1 MIKIK
6 KIRISNNTME
16 KKNFFAPLALGLG
29 ATRRA
34 AMLLLTLIFA
44 FAGAQTAWAEDAYN
58 ISYIDANGNPA
69 TCIRAEVVTT
79 SMEGISSNMDD
90 KGHFNCDNDWL
101 VVTGDVTLNGAKCSN
116 SNDKKLILC
125 DGATLTISERM
136 WFTKTSLT
144 IYGQSGGTGK
154 LVVSGSY
161 ANSDALHLP
170 SGKTLTING
179 GIVEV
184 TNTATQSGCHGL
196 SVGTLVMNGGTA
208 TFSGGSSS
216 WGSIGIDGNVTFNGG
231 NLTATGKDGGIRGNT
246 TISWKNSTDRI
257 KAKLYEG
264 SVTIAEGKGLKDPSG
279 NIYIGTLTSAQ
290 KSTIAN
296 VMLQPPTQAEF
307 IDYLN
312 ANYYTLT
319 LPDGVTASGEHL
331 MYNDVDYYVPGSTV
345 TLSSLP
351 TASADYHY
359 SYTVNGT
366 PISGTS
372 FAITA
377 NATVALILTIDS
389 AAGWGQ
395 FCDLLEGN
403 DKGFFSGKTVKLGN
417 DISVTSMAGSEDHEF
432 TGTFDGNQKT
442 LTFNY
447 TTSAENAAPFQYVED
462 ATIKNLHVAGTIQT
476 SNKYAAGIIA
486 QQYGSVT
493 IQDCQS
499 SVVIKSS
506 IGGDGTHGGF
516 VAVNNNS
523 ASLTIDGCVFDGK
536 LLSTGTTA
544 TTATTNCG
552 GFVGWKNKNGTV
564 TVTNSRY
571 APAALGNDE
580 TECTSGSATFVRNG
594 SAGDNCYYTRTLG
607 TAQGTWDGEPDF
619 VKRGDGAGTSA
630 NPYKITNAND
640 LKDLAVYVNGT
651 GTYSHGFTVDVAHD
665 CSGVYFQQTNPITL
679 SGNWTPIGTSS
690 KPFKG
695 KYDGDNK
702 TISGLTV
709 SGSYQYAGLFG
720 YTRGTSNS
728 NVCSLKNIIVKDYNI
743 DVSGTT
749 ESYAG
754 GIVGYASDDT
764 QIRNCRVSGTVK
776 AKTNA
781 GGIVGILWTT
791 PGGHIA
797 QMIECFADV
806 TVATATYKGK
816 LIGRG
821 STTIE
826 AYANSVFNS
835 KTSYYHADGSGVTA
849 IGEGDD
855 VTYSVPLYTISGVP
869 SGMTMA
875 TTNATLTHGDTPY
888 FASGATTTLTV
899 DDADKSITALTAT
912 GAASSEVATDKKS
925 ATITLASSD
934 VTVSA
939 TLQTVSG
946 TTSDGLTW
954 SLTQDGSG
962 NYTVLTISGT
972 GAMNNYDHTTVGGL
986 WRTTAPWGYGLTSVT
1001 IGNGVTSIGN
1011 FAFIGCQSLATATIG
1026 NSVATIGENAFDHCD
1041 AMTSVTLPASV
1052 TSLNQGAFKNCVG
1065 LQRIDIQHDGAV
1077 SLAGN
1082 VFQNDNELQYIFFP
1096 SIAAEQAN
1104 TTGNWSGF
1112 ASKRRAKFGNQHFG
1126 VTTEGGTAAY
1136 AIATADDLRNL
1147 AAAVNAGNS
1156 GSGKT
1161 FRQTADIAFN
1171 HPANETDEYEENY
1184 EAIGGYHGGFRYF
1197 YGTYDGGDHT
1207 ISGIRIRK
1215 THLGSENSNQG
1226 LFGRINN
1233 GANIHDVHLTD
1244 ARIKGDGTIGGI
1256 VGRANAGT
1264 VSGCTVTNST
1274 ITANSSCGTICGSKD
1289 SNATLRNNYYHGC
1302 TGKGCDG
1309 ADLATDNGA
1318 MPAHLVTPA
1327 DASVTIQTAMADE
1340 LGFSCDSDGDDVA
1353 ENYWR
1358 QGAELT
1364 LGNTLGEAPEYYALN
1379 YATTAGTINGST
1391 LTVGN
1396 ADATVSAAIRS
1407 DGQPHSITY
1416 MKADG
1421 TTDQADAIALDGYET
1436 AVKEYGNYGVYL
1448 AAGTYYVGH
1457 DISYDYKIVP
1467 DGDITLI
1474 LGNGKTMTLASN
1486 VTGIQ
1491 GTIDLTIYGQ
1501 SLDPVTAGTLRYDG
1515 TSNLGIYVGDYTQH
1529 SGNVSLICSDY
1540 NGVKALE
1547 ASTVTL
1553 NGGKL
1558 TITANSTNAKAI
1570 RASMTV
1576 TITGGQLDATATGT
1590 NAVGIL
1596 TSSSSYGDITL
1607 GWTNADDYIHVS
1619 SYKVNQ
1625 SGTVKIADGQ
1635 SIYNGSEVL
1644 SGTITDMSKL
1654 NGKTL
1659 RPYKTITLADAADNS
1674 STIREWNGSVADVT
1688 LTGRTL
1694 YKDGDWN
1701 TLCLPFDVALAGS
1714 TLEGATLMEL
1724 DTEGTYNGKQTGLAN
1739 DGTLYLYFKT
1749 ATSIEAGKPYIIK
1762 WASGSNI
1769 ENPVFTGVTIDNTAS
1784 TEVAFTG
1791 GTFKGTYSPIVWDT
1805 ENKSILFVGTN
1816 NTLYWPT
1823 AGGHVNAC
1831 RAYFDLGSASAREF
1845 VMNFDGENEVTS
1857 LPQPLQKEGSQADA
1871 WYTLDGRKLNGKP
1884 TTKGLYIH
1892 NGKKVIIK

>member
-1 MIKIK
+1 
-6 KIRISNNTME
+6 
-16 KKNFFAPLALGLG
+16 
-29 ATRRA
+29 
-34 AMLLLTLIFA
+34 MLLLTLIFA

-79 SMEGISSNMDD
+79 SMEGISSNLDD

-101 VVTGDVTLNGAKCSN
+101 VVTGDVTLNGAKCTN
-116 SNDKKLILC
+116 LYDKKLILC

-136 WFTKTSLT
+136 WFTNTSLT

-216 WGSIGIDGNVTFNGG
+216 WGSVGIDGNVTFNGG

-389 AAGWGQ
+389 AAGWGE

-403 DKGFFSGKTVKLGN
+403 DKGFFSGKTVKLAN
-417 DISVTSMAGSEDHEF
+417 NITVSRMAGSEGHEF

-447 TTSAENAAPFQYVED
+447 TTSAENAAPFQYVEN
-462 ATIKNLHVAGTIQT
+462 ATIQNLRVAGTIQT
-476 SNKYAAGIIA
+476 SNKFAAGFIA
-486 QQYGSVT
+486 HQYGTVT
-493 IQDCQS
+493 IQNCRS
-499 SVVIKSS
+499 SVVINSS
-506 IGGDGTHGGF
+506 INGDGTHGGF
-516 VAVNNNS
+516 VAENQKN

-536 LLSTGTTA
+536 LLTTNGTTK
-544 TTATTNCG
+544 CG

-580 TECTSGSATFVRNG
+580 TECASGSATFVRNG

-720 YTRGTSNS
+720 YTKGTSNY
-728 NVCSLKNIIVKDYNI
+728 NVCSLKNIIVKDCNI

-912 GAASSEVATDKKS
+912 GAASSEVATNKKS

-1011 FAFIGCQSLATATIG
+1011 FAFIGCQSLATVTIG

-1052 TSLNQGAFKNCVG
+1052 TSIGANAFKNCVG

-1077 SLAGN
+1077 SLASN
-1082 VFQNDNELQYIFFP
+1082 VFQNDNALQYIVFP

-1136 AIATADDLRNL
+1136 KIATADDLRNL
-1147 AAAVNAGNS
+1147 AAAVSAGNS

-1161 FRQTADIAFN
+1161 FRQTTDIDLSSGGNFT
-1171 HPANETDEYEENY
+1171 P
-1184 EAIGGYHGGFRYF
+1184 IGTGGSKYF
-1197 YGTYDGGDHT
+1197 SGTYDGGGKN
-1207 ISGIRIRK
+1207 ISGLTVNGSYK
-1215 THLGSENSNQG
+1215 TAG
-1226 LFGRINN
+1226 LFGCVSSGTVRNVVLVSPTVSNTSTALSTIF
-1233 GANIHDVHLTD
+1233 V
-1244 ARIKGDGTIGGI
+1244 GTI
-1256 VGRANAGT
+1256 AGDCSHATIENCHVINPT
-1264 VSGCTVTNST
+1264 VSAPGNVYSTKSIGALIGYLDELFSITSITNNYVTNCYYYGG
-1274 ITANSSCGTICGSKD
+1274 NQ
-1289 SNATLRNNYYHGC
+1289 SNAIGH
-1302 TGKGCDG
+1302 
-1309 ADLATDNGA
+1309 TD
-1318 MPAHLVTPA
+1318 
-1327 DASVTIQTAMADE
+1327 AMADE
-1340 LGFSCDSDGDDVA
+1340 LGFTCDSDGDDVV

-1416 MKADG
+1416 MKADDG
-1421 TTDQADAIALDGYET
+1421 TTDQAAAIALDSYET
-1436 AVKEYGNYGVYL
+1436 VKEYGNYVVHL

-1457 DISYDYKIVP
+1457 DISYDYKIVA

-1491 GTIDLTIYGQ
+1491 GGTIDLTIYGQ
-1501 SLDPVTAGTLRYDG
+1501 SLDPATAGTLRYDG
-1515 TSNLGIYVGDYTQH
+1515 TSSKGIYVGDYTQH
-1529 SGNVSLICSDY
+1529 SGNVSLICSSY
-1540 NGVKALE
+1540 NGVYALE

-1576 TITGGQLDATATGT
+1576 TVTGGQLDATATGT

-1596 TSSSSYGDITL
+1596 ASYGDITL
-1607 GWTNADDYIHVS
+1607 GWTNASDYIHVT
-1619 SYKVNQ
+1619 SYSAN
-1625 SGTVKIADGQ
+1625 GTVKIADGQ
-1635 SIYNGSEVL
+1635 SLYNGSEVL

-1654 NGKTL
+1654 DGKTL

-1674 STIREWNGSVADVT
+1674 STIREWNGSVAEVT
-1688 LTGRTL
+1688 LQGRTL
-1694 YKDGDWN
+1694 TKDGNWN
-1701 TLCLPFDVALAGS
+1701 TLCLPFAVNSFAG
-1714 TLEGATLMEL
+1714 TPLEGATVKEL
-1724 DTEGTYNGKQTGLAN
+1724 DATLSSLAGN
-1739 DGTLYLYFKT
+1739 TLTLKFKD

-1762 WASGSNI
+1762 WTTTGDDI
-1769 ENPVFTGVTIDNTAS
+1769 VNPVFQGVTISSTTPTAVES
-1784 TEVAFTG
+1784 YDHTV
-1791 GTFKGTYSPIVWDT
+1791 TFVGQYSPFSIVESGATGDN
-1805 ENKSILFVGTN
+1805 EGNKNEILLMTTGN
-1816 NTLYWPT
+1816 KIGYSKNPRTLKCFRCHFYVPT
-1823 AGGHVNAC
+1823 SSGEFTARNIEVDFGEGEATSV
-1831 RAYFDLGSASAREF
+1831 ASME
-1845 VMNFDGENEVTS
+1845 DGRSKMEDVY
-1857 LPQPLQKEGSQADA
+1857 
-1871 WYTLDGRKLNGKP
+1871 YTLDGRKLEGKP
-1884 TTKGLYIH
+1884 TAKGMYIV
-1892 NGKKVIIK
+1892 NGRKVIIK

>member
-1 MIKIK
+1 MRKIE

-16 KKNFFAPLALGLG
+16 KKNFFAPLSKGLG

-34 AMLLLTLIFA
+34 AMMLLVMLLTMA
-44 FAGAQTAWAEDAYN
+44 TAWAWSGDG
-58 ISYIDANGNPA
+58 SSGNPYLINSASELAQLA
-69 TCIRAEVVTT
+69 T
-79 SMEGISSNMDD
+79 
-90 KGHFNCDNDWL
+90 
-101 VVTGDVTLNGAKCSN
+101 DV
-116 SNDKKLILC
+116 
-125 DGATLTISERM
+125 
-136 WFTKTSLT
+136 
-144 IYGQSGGTGK
+144 
-154 LVVSGSY
+154 
-161 ANSDALHLP
+161 
-170 SGKTLTING
+170 NG
-179 GIVEV
+179 GERY
-184 TNTATQSGCHGL
+184 NNMYFKQTA
-196 SVGTLVMNGGTA
+196 
-208 TFSGGSSS
+208 
-216 WGSIGIDGNVTFNGG
+216 
-231 NLTATGKDGGIRGNT
+231 
-246 TISWKNSTDRI
+246 
-257 KAKLYEG
+257 
-264 SVTIAEGKGLKDPSG
+264 
-279 NIYIGTLTSAQ
+279 NITLTSA
-290 KSTIAN
+290 
-296 VMLQPPTQAEF
+296 
-307 IDYLN
+307 
-312 ANYYTLT
+312 
-319 LPDGVTASGEHL
+319 
-331 MYNDVDYYVPGSTV
+331 
-345 TLSSLP
+345 
-351 TASADYHY
+351 
-359 SYTVNGT
+359 
-366 PISGTS
+366 
-372 FAITA
+372 
-377 NATVALILTIDS
+377 
-389 AAGWGQ
+389 
-395 FCDLLEGN
+395 
-403 DKGFFSGKTVKLGN
+403 
-417 DISVTSMAGSEDHEF
+417 
-432 TGTFDGNQKT
+432 
-442 LTFNY
+442 
-447 TTSAENAAPFQYVED
+447 
-462 ATIKNLHVAGTIQT
+462 
-476 SNKYAAGIIA
+476 
-486 QQYGSVT
+486 
-493 IQDCQS
+493 
-499 SVVIKSS
+499 
-506 IGGDGTHGGF
+506 
-516 VAVNNNS
+516 
-523 ASLTIDGCVFDGK
+523 
-536 LLSTGTTA
+536 
-544 TTATTNCG
+544 
-552 GFVGWKNKNGTV
+552 
-564 TVTNSRY
+564 
-571 APAALGNDE
+571 
-580 TECTSGSATFVRNG
+580 
-594 SAGDNCYYTRTLG
+594 
-607 TAQGTWDGEPDF
+607 
-619 VKRGDGAGTSA
+619 
-630 NPYKITNAND
+630 
-640 LKDLAVYVNGT
+640 
-651 GTYSHGFTVDVAHD
+651 
-665 CSGVYFQQTNPITL
+665 
-679 SGNWTPIGTSS
+679 WTPIGTDSS
-690 KPFKG
+690 HPFKG
-695 KYDGDNK
+695 HYDGGGF

-720 YTRGTSNS
+720 FITSDNDKGFQIPTE
-728 NVCSLKNIIVKDYNI
+728 LKNINIVNCNI
-743 DVSGTT
+743 DVSSAGQGNGM
-749 ESYAG
+749 AG
-754 GIVGYASDDT
+754 GIAAYVS
-764 QIRNCRVSGTVK
+764 RFNMSNCKVSGTIK
-776 AKTNA
+776 GYGYAA
-781 GGIVGILWTT
+781 GLIGQAGSFCTMN
-791 PGGHIA
+791 G
-797 QMIECFADV
+797 CFADV
-806 TVATATYKGK
+806 TVIAHKADPNPENPAPAYC
-816 LIGRG
+816 LIGRYLNNM
-821 STTIE
+821 S
-826 AYANSVFNS
+826 AYDN
-835 KTSYYHADGSGVTA
+835 YYHDKGGVPVGITATPLYMVTGAPSGVTLA
-849 IGEGDD
+849 
-855 VTYSVPLYTISGVP
+855 
-869 SGMTMA
+869 A
-875 TTNATLTHGDTPY
+875 TNATLTHGDTPY

-899 DDADKSITALTAT
+899 DDADKSIIAFTAT

-946 TTSDGLTW
+946 TSSDGLTW
-954 SLTQDGSG
+954 SLTQDNSG

-972 GAMNNYDHTTVGGL
+972 GAMKTYGHTTDGTTTT
-986 WRTTAPWGYGLTSVT
+986 WRTDAPWGWQLTSVT

-1082 VFQNDNELQYIFFP
+1082 VFQNDNALLHIVFP

-1147 AAAVNAGNS
+1147 AAAVNAGNN

-1161 FRQTADIAFN
+1161 FRQTADIDLSSGGNFT
-1171 HPANETDEYEENY
+1171 P
-1184 EAIGGYHGGFRYF
+1184 IGTGGSKIFK
-1197 YGTYDGGDHT
+1197 GAYDGGDYT
-1207 ISGIRIRK
+1207 ISGL
-1215 THLGSENSNQG
+1215 TVNGSYSYSTVG
-1226 LFGRINN
+1226 LFGYVSSGTVRNVILVSPTVT
-1233 GANIHDVHLTD
+1233 ITTD
-1244 ARIKGDGTIGGI
+1244 AESIFVGTIAGEC
-1256 VGRANAGT
+1256 VNATIENCHVINPT
-1264 VSGCTVTNST
+1264 VSVAVNGIIEGSIGALIGGLVSNPYTSISTTPNTVTNCYYYGGNL
-1274 ITANSSCGTICGSKD
+1274 IDDIGHKD
-1289 SNATLRNNYYHGC
+1289 YASIVTNVSA
-1302 TGKGCDG
+1302 
-1309 ADLATDNGA
+1309 
-1318 MPAHLVTPA
+1318 AHLVNLGNN
-1327 DASVTIQTAMADE
+1327 VTIQTAMADD
-1340 LGFSCDSDGDDVA
+1340 LGFSCDSDNDGTP

-1364 LGNTLGEAPEYYALN
+1364 LGNSLGEAPEYYALN

-1436 AVKEYGNYGVYL
+1436 AIEDYSTYNVHL

-1457 DISYDYKIVP
+1457 DISYVNKIVL

-1474 LGNGKTMTLASN
+1474 LGNGKTMTLASD
-1486 VTGIQ
+1486 VTGIH
-1491 GTIDLTIYGQ
+1491 GGAIDLTIYGQ
-1501 SLDPVTAGTLRYDG
+1501 SLDPATAGTLRYDG
-1515 TSNLGIYVGDYTQH
+1515 TSSKGIYVGDYTQH
-1529 SGNVSLICSDY
+1529 SGNVSLICSSY
-1540 NGVKALE
+1540 NGVYALE

-1570 RASMTV
+1570 KASMTV

-1596 TSSSSYGDITL
+1596 TSSPSYGDITL

-1654 NGKTL
+1654 NGMTL

-1674 STIREWNGSVADVT
+1674 STIREWNGSVAEVT
-1688 LTGRTL
+1688 LQGRTL
-1694 YKDGDWN
+1694 YKDGNWN

-1791 GTFKGTYSPIVWDT
+1791 GTFKGTYNPIVWDT

>member
-1 MIKIK
+1 
-6 KIRISNNTME
+6 
-16 KKNFFAPLALGLG
+16 
-29 ATRRA
+29 
-34 AMLLLTLIFA
+34 MLLLTLIFA

-101 VVTGDVTLNGAKCSN
+101 VVTGDVTLNGAKCTN
-116 SNDKKLILC
+116 LYDKKLILC

-136 WFTKTSLT
+136 WFTNTSLT

-216 WGSIGIDGNVTFNGG
+216 WGSVGIDGNVTFNGG

-389 AAGWGQ
+389 AAGWGE
-395 FCDLLEGN
+395 FCDLLANNAQGH
-403 DKGFFSGKTVKLGN
+403 FTGKTVKLAN
-417 DISVTSMAGSEDHEF
+417 DITVTRMAGASYHDF
-432 TGTFDGNQKT
+432 TGTFDGNNKT

-447 TTSAENAAPFQYVED
+447 TTSAENAAPFQYVGD

-486 QQYGSVT
+486 QQYGTVS
-493 IQDCQS
+493 IQNCRS

-564 TVTNSRY
+564 SVTNSRY

-580 TECTSGSATFVRNG
+580 TECASGSATFVRNG

-720 YTRGTSNS
+720 YTKGTSNY
-728 NVCSLKNIIVKDYNI
+728 NVCSLKNIIVKDCNI

-754 GIVGYASDDT
+754 GIVGYASDDA

-869 SGMTMA
+869 SGLTMA
-875 TTNATLTHGDTPY
+875 TTNATLTYNNTPY
-888 FASGATTTLTV
+888 FASGATVTLTV
-899 DDADKSITALTAT
+899 NDADKSIIAFTAT
-912 GAASSEVATDKKS
+912 GAASSEVATNKKS
-925 ATITLASSD
+925 ATVTVGSSD

-946 TTSDGLTW
+946 TTDDGLTW
-954 SLTQDGSG
+954 SLTQDNSG

-972 GAMNNYDHTTVGGL
+972 GAMKTYGHTTVGGL

-1011 FAFIGCQSLATATIG
+1011 FAFIGCQSLATVTIG

-1041 AMTSVTLPASV
+1041 GLKEVTLPASV
-1052 TSLNQGAFKNCVG
+1052 TSIGANAFKNCVG

-1082 VFQNDNELQYIFFP
+1082 VFQNDNALQYIVFP

-1112 ASKRRAKFGNQHFG
+1112 TTKLRAKFGNQHFG

-1147 AAAVNAGNS
+1147 AAAVNAGNN
-1156 GSGKT
+1156 GSDKT

-1184 EAIGGYHGGFRYF
+1184 EAIGGYHGGSRYF

-1215 THLGSENSNQG
+1215 THLGLEDSNQG

-1244 ARIKGDGTIGGI
+1244 ARIKGNGAIGGI

-1327 DASVTIQTAMADE
+1327 DASVTIQTAMADD
-1340 LGFSCDSDGDDVA
+1340 LGFSCDSDNDGTP

-1358 QGAELT
+1358 EGAELT
-1364 LGNTLGEAPEYYALN
+1364 LDNTLGEAPEYYALN

-1421 TTDQADAIALDGYET
+1421 TTGQADAIALDGYET
-1436 AVKEYGNYGVYL
+1436 AIKEYGSYRVHL

-1474 LGNGKTMTLASN
+1474 LGNGKTMTLASDHA
-1486 VTGIQ
+1486 GIDG

-1501 SLDPVTAGTLRYDG
+1501 SLDPATAGTLRYDG
-1515 TSNLGIYVGDYTQH
+1515 TWSLGIYVGDYTQH

-1540 NGVKALE
+1540 NGVALE

-1558 TITANSTNAKAI
+1558 TATANSTNAKAI
-1570 RASMTV
+1570 KASMTV

-1596 TSSSSYGDITL
+1596 TSSPSYGDITL

-1688 LTGRTL
+1688 LQGRTL
-1694 YKDGDWN
+1694 TKDGNWN
-1701 TLCLPFDVALAGS
+1701 TLCLPFSLTEEQIAASPLAGATIKEMATTSNLDANGVLTLNFS
-1714 TLEGATLMEL
+1714 TV
-1724 DTEGTYNGKQTGLAN
+1724 
-1739 DGTLYLYFKT
+1739 T
-1749 ATSIEAGKPYIIK
+1749 AIEAGTPYIIK
-1762 WASGSNI
+1762 WTTTGDDI
-1769 ENPVFTGVTIDNTAS
+1769 VNPTFSGVTISSTTPTAVVS
-1784 TEVAFTG
+1784 NDGKV
-1791 GTFKGTYSPIVWDT
+1791 TFVGQYSPFSIVNSGATGDNQG
-1805 ENKSILFVGTN
+1805 NKNEILLMTKGN
-1816 NTLYWPT
+1816 KIGYSKNPRTLNCFRCHFYVPT
-1823 AGGHVNAC
+1823 SSC
-1831 RAYFDLGSASAREF
+1831 EYFARNIEVDFGEGEATSVASME
-1845 VMNFDGENEVTS
+1845 
-1857 LPQPLQKEGSQADA
+1857 
-1871 WYTLDGRKLNGKP
+1871 DGRSKMEDGAIYNVAGQRISKMQ
-1884 TTKGLYIH
+1884 KGINIV
-1892 NGKKVIIK
+1892 NGKKIAVK

>member
-1 MIKIK
+1 MRKIK

-34 AMLLLTLIFA
+34 AMMLLVMLLTTA
-44 FAGAQTAWAEDAYN
+44 TAWAW
-58 ISYIDANGNPA
+58 SG
-69 TCIRAEVVTT
+69 
-79 SMEGISSNMDD
+79 SG
-90 KGHFNCDNDWL
+90 
-101 VVTGDVTLNGAKCSN
+101 N
-116 SNDKKLILC
+116 SNDPILITNASDLAQL
-125 DGATLTISERM
+125 ATD
-136 WFTKTSLT
+136 
-144 IYGQSGGTGK
+144 
-154 LVVSGSY
+154 V
-161 ANSDALHLP
+161 
-170 SGKTLTING
+170 NG
-179 GIVEV
+179 GERY
-184 TNTATQSGCHGL
+184 NNMYFKQTA
-196 SVGTLVMNGGTA
+196 
-208 TFSGGSSS
+208 
-216 WGSIGIDGNVTFNGG
+216 
-231 NLTATGKDGGIRGNT
+231 
-246 TISWKNSTDRI
+246 
-257 KAKLYEG
+257 
-264 SVTIAEGKGLKDPSG
+264 
-279 NIYIGTLTSAQ
+279 NITLTSA
-290 KSTIAN
+290 
-296 VMLQPPTQAEF
+296 
-307 IDYLN
+307 
-312 ANYYTLT
+312 
-319 LPDGVTASGEHL
+319 
-331 MYNDVDYYVPGSTV
+331 
-345 TLSSLP
+345 
-351 TASADYHY
+351 
-359 SYTVNGT
+359 
-366 PISGTS
+366 
-372 FAITA
+372 
-377 NATVALILTIDS
+377 
-389 AAGWGQ
+389 
-395 FCDLLEGN
+395 
-403 DKGFFSGKTVKLGN
+403 
-417 DISVTSMAGSEDHEF
+417 
-432 TGTFDGNQKT
+432 
-442 LTFNY
+442 
-447 TTSAENAAPFQYVED
+447 
-462 ATIKNLHVAGTIQT
+462 
-476 SNKYAAGIIA
+476 
-486 QQYGSVT
+486 
-493 IQDCQS
+493 
-499 SVVIKSS
+499 
-506 IGGDGTHGGF
+506 
-516 VAVNNNS
+516 
-523 ASLTIDGCVFDGK
+523 
-536 LLSTGTTA
+536 
-544 TTATTNCG
+544 
-552 GFVGWKNKNGTV
+552 
-564 TVTNSRY
+564 
-571 APAALGNDE
+571 
-580 TECTSGSATFVRNG
+580 
-594 SAGDNCYYTRTLG
+594 
-607 TAQGTWDGEPDF
+607 
-619 VKRGDGAGTSA
+619 
-630 NPYKITNAND
+630 
-640 LKDLAVYVNGT
+640 
-651 GTYSHGFTVDVAHD
+651 
-665 CSGVYFQQTNPITL
+665 
-679 SGNWTPIGTSS
+679 WTPIGTDISH
-690 KPFKG
+690 PFKG
-695 KYDGDNK
+695 HYDGGGF
-702 TISGLTV
+702 TISGLVVT
-709 SGSYQYAGLFG
+709 GNYQHAGLFG
-720 YTRGTSNS
+720 YISSDYYQGSQIPTE
-728 NVCSLKNIIVKDYNI
+728 LKNINIVDCNI
-743 DVSGTT
+743 DVSSAGQGNGM
-749 ESYAG
+749 AG
-754 GIVGYASDDT
+754 GIAGYVSCFNMS
-764 QIRNCRVSGTVK
+764 NCKVSGTIK
-776 AKTNA
+776 GYGYAA
-781 GGIVGILWTT
+781 GLIGQAGSFCKMN
-791 PGGHIA
+791 GS
-797 QMIECFADV
+797 FADV
-806 TVATATYKGK
+806 TVSAHKADPNAQYPPAYY
-816 LIGRG
+816 LIGQYSNNMSASG
-821 STTIE
+821 NYYHDKGGNVS
-826 AYANSVFNS
+826 ANNNSVIKNS
-835 KTSYYHADGSGVTA
+835 AT
-849 IGEGDD
+849 
-855 VTYSVPLYTISGVP
+855 PLYTVSTTDGV
-869 SGMTMA
+869 TVA
-875 TTNATLTHGDTPY
+875 ATNATLTYNAKHY
-888 FASGATTTLTV
+888 FAAGSTATLTV
-899 DDADKSITALTAT
+899 DDANKILRTFSVSGGAT
-912 GAASSEVATDKKS
+912 YNVATDKKS
-925 ATITLASSD
+925 ATVTVGTAD

-946 TTSDGLTW
+946 TSSDGLTW
-954 SLTQDGSG
+954 SLTQDNSG

-972 GAMNNYDHTTVGGL
+972 GAMKTYGHTTDGTTTT
-986 WRTTAPWGYGLTSVT
+986 WRTDAPWGWQLTSVT

-1011 FAFIGCQSLATATIG
+1011 FAFIGCQSLATVTIG

-1041 AMTSVTLPASV
+1041 GLKEVTLPASV

-1082 VFQNDNELQYIFFP
+1082 VFQNDNALLHIVFP

-1147 AAAVNAGNS
+1147 AAAVNAGNN
-1156 GSGKT
+1156 GSDKT
-1161 FRQTADIAFN
+1161 FRQTADIDLSSGGNFK
-1171 HPANETDEYEENY
+1171 P
-1184 EAIGGYHGGFRYF
+1184 IGTGGSKYF
-1197 YGTYDGGDHT
+1197 SGTYDGGGKN
-1207 ISGIRIRK
+1207 ISGLTVNGSYK
-1215 THLGSENSNQG
+1215 TAG
-1226 LFGRINN
+1226 LFGCVSSGTVRNVVLVSPTVSNTSTDVSSIFVGTIAGDCAKATIENCHVINPTVSAPGN
-1233 GANIHDVHLTD
+1233 VYSTKSIGALIGYLDELFSITSITNNYVTNCYYYGGNQSNAIGHTD
-1244 ARIKGDGTIGGI
+1244 A
-1256 VGRANAGT
+1256 N
-1264 VSGCTVTNST
+1264 STVTRVS
-1274 ITANSSCGTICGSKD
+1274 A
-1289 SNATLRNNYYHGC
+1289 
-1302 TGKGCDG
+1302 
-1309 ADLATDNGA
+1309 
-1318 MPAHLVTPA
+1318 AHLVNLGNN
-1327 DASVTIQTAMADE
+1327 VTIQTAMADD
-1340 LGFSCDSDGDDVA
+1340 LGFSCDSDGDDVV

-1436 AVKEYGNYGVYL
+1436 AIEDYSTYRVHL

-1457 DISYDYKIVP
+1457 DISYVNKIVL

-1491 GTIDLTIYGQ
+1491 GGTIDLTIYGQ
-1501 SLDPVTAGTLRYDG
+1501 SLDPATAGTLRYDG
-1515 TSNLGIYVGDYTQH
+1515 TSSLGIYVGDYTQH

-1540 NGVKALE
+1540 NGVALE

-1570 RASMTV
+1570 KASMTV

-1596 TSSSSYGDITL
+1596 TSSPSYGDITL

-1674 STIREWNGSVADVT
+1674 SAIREWNGSVAEVT

-1805 ENKSILFVGTN
+1805 ENKSILFVGEN
-1816 NTLYWPT
+1816 NTLYYPKSG
-1823 AGGHVNAC
+1823 AFVNAC
-1831 RAYFDLGSASAREF
+1831 RAYFELSDDSQAREF

>member
-1 MIKIK
+1 MRPKP
-6 KIRISNNTME
+6 IRMFS
-16 KKNFFAPLALGLG
+16 
-29 ATRRA
+29 RA

-44 FAGAQTAWAEDAYN
+44 FAGAQTAWAQFDLSGNVIVN
-58 ISYIDANGNPA
+58 IEGSGTVTLTHGGGTVNPVESGTSYSVSGQQYTLNFLP
-69 TCIRAEVVTT
+69 
-79 SMEGISSNMDD
+79 SSGYIV
-90 KGHFNCDNDWL
+90 KQ
-101 VVTGDVTLNGAKCSN
+101 VTLNDIFGTRDIT
-116 SNDKKLILC
+116 NDLN
-125 DGATLTISERM
+125 DATGIGVLNGKSYS
-136 WFTKTSLT
+136 TSLFPNLTQEYTVTFEQDNSSGGGGVDPFNPGGDDPLPANTYRVRFDGNQANCVRLVSGSMDDQMFTVGVAQALAANEFTNDLQGVFPYCGWNTKADGSGTAYADGQVVTDIAAEGQT
-144 IYGQSGGTGK
+144 ITLYAQWGVNSSNPHDFGIISYTVHFNANGGTGTMADQDFDPDELK
-154 LVVSGSY
+154 NLSPCTFTRTHYNFTGWNTQADGSGTAYTDQQNINPGGNITLY
-161 ANSDALHLP
+161 AQWEKEADLAVN
-170 SGKTLTING
+170 GNTYTIN
-179 GIVEV
+179 
-184 TNTATQSGCHGL
+184 T
-196 SVGTLVMNGGTA
+196 
-208 TFSGGSSS
+208 
-216 WGSIGIDGNVTFNGG
+216 
-231 NLTATGKDGGIRGNT
+231 
-246 TISWKNSTDRI
+246 
-257 KAKLYEG
+257 
-264 SVTIAEGKGLKDPSG
+264 
-279 NIYIGTLTSAQ
+279 
-290 KSTIAN
+290 
-296 VMLQPPTQAEF
+296 
-307 IDYLN
+307 
-312 ANYYTLT
+312 
-319 LPDGVTASGEHL
+319 
-331 MYNDVDYYVPGSTV
+331 
-345 TLSSLP
+345 
-351 TASADYHY
+351 
-359 SYTVNGT
+359 
-366 PISGTS
+366 
-372 FAITA
+372 
-377 NATVALILTIDS
+377 

-403 DKGFFSGKTVKLGN
+403 DKGFFSGKTVKLAY
-417 DISVTSMAGSEDHEF
+417 DISVTRMAGASYHDF
-432 TGTFDGNQKT
+432 IGTFDGNNKT

-447 TTSAENAAPFQYVED
+447 TTSAENAAPFQYVGD
-462 ATIKNLHVAGTIQT
+462 VTIKNLHVAGTIQT

-486 QQYGSVT
+486 QQYGTVS
-493 IQDCQS
+493 IQNCRS

-516 VAVNNNS
+516 VAVNQKD
-523 ASLTIDGCVFDGK
+523 ASLTIQDCVFDGK

-594 SAGDNCYYTRTLG
+594 SAGDNCHYTRTLG

-728 NVCSLKNIIVKDYNI
+728 NVCSLKNIIVKDCNI

-869 SGMTMA
+869 SGVTLA
-875 TTNATLTHGDTPY
+875 TTNATLTYNNTPY
-888 FASGATTTLTV
+888 FASGATVTLTV

-912 GAASSEVATDKKS
+912 GAASSEVATNKKS
-925 ATITLASSD
+925 ATVTVGTAD

-986 WRTTAPWGYGLTSVT
+986 WRTDAPWGWQLTSVT

-1011 FAFIGCQSLATATIG
+1011 FAFIGCQSLATVTIG

-1041 AMTSVTLPASV
+1041 AMTSLTLPASV
-1052 TSLNQGAFKNCVG
+1052 TTLGANAFKNCVN
-1065 LQRIDIQHDGAV
+1065 LERIDIGHDGAV
-1077 SLAGN
+1077 SLAAN
-1082 VFQNDNELQYIFFP
+1082 VFQNDNELQYIVFP

-1147 AAAVNAGNS
+1147 AAAVSAGNS

-1161 FRQTADIAFN
+1161 FRQTADIDLSSGGNFTPIGYEYAFK
-1171 HPANETDEYEENY
+1171 
-1184 EAIGGYHGGFRYF
+1184 
-1197 YGTYDGGDHT
+1197 GTYDGGGKN
-1207 ISGIRIRK
+1207 ISGL
-1215 THLGSENSNQG
+1215 TVNGSYRTAG
-1226 LFGRINN
+1226 LFGCVSSGTVRNVVLVSPTVSN
-1233 GANIHDVHLTD
+1233 TSTD
-1244 ARIKGDGTIGGI
+1244 LSTIYVGTI
-1256 VGRANAGT
+1256 AGDCSHATIENCHVINPT
-1264 VSGCTVTNST
+1264 VSVAVNGIIEGSIGALIGGLVSNDYTSISTTPNTVTNCYYYGGNL
-1274 ITANSSCGTICGSKD
+1274 IDDIGHKD
-1289 SNATLRNNYYHGC
+1289 YPSIVTNVSA
-1302 TGKGCDG
+1302 
-1309 ADLATDNGA
+1309 
-1318 MPAHLVTPA
+1318 AHLVNLGNN
-1327 DASVTIQTAMADE
+1327 VTIQTAMADE
-1340 LGFSCDSDGDDVA
+1340 LGFSCDSDGDDVV
-1353 ENYWR
+1353 ETYWR

-1421 TTDQADAIALDGYET
+1421 TTGEASAIALDGYET
-1436 AVKEYGNYGVYL
+1436 AIEDFGSYCVHL
-1448 AAGTYYVGH
+1448 ADGTYYVGH
-1457 DISYDYKIVP
+1457 DISYDYEIYL

-1486 VTGIQ
+1486 VTGIYR
-1491 GTIDLTIYGQ
+1491 GTKDLTIYGQ
-1501 SLDPVTAGTLRYDG
+1501 SLDPATAGTLRYDG
-1515 TSNLGIYVGDYTQH
+1515 TWSKGIYVYNYTQH
-1529 SGNVSLICSDY
+1529 SGNVTLTSTYSANKASAY
-1540 NGVKALE
+1540 ALE
-1547 ASTVTL
+1547 ANTVTL

-1570 RASMTV
+1570 NASMTV
-1576 TITGGQLDATATGT
+1576 TGGQLDATATGT

-1596 TSSSSYGDITL
+1596 ASSGDITL
-1607 GWTNADDYIHVS
+1607 GWTRADDYIHVS

-1635 SIYNGSEVL
+1635 SLYNGSEVL

-1654 NGKTL
+1654 DGKTL

-1688 LTGRTL
+1688 LQGRTL
-1694 YKDGDWN
+1694 TKDGNWN
-1701 TLCLPFDVALAGS
+1701 TLCLPFAINSFAG
-1714 TLEGATLMEL
+1714 TPLEGATVKEL
-1724 DTEGTYNGKQTGLAN
+1724 DATLSSLAGN
-1739 DGTLYLYFKT
+1739 TLTLKFKD
-1749 ATSIEAGKPYIIK
+1749 ATSIEAGKPYIVK
-1762 WASGSNI
+1762 WASGANI
-1769 ENPVFTGVTIDNTAS
+1769 VNPVFQGVTISSTTPTAVES
-1784 TEVAFTG
+1784 YDHTVTFVGQYSPFSIVESGATGNDQGNKNEILLMTKGNKIGYSKNPRTLNCFRCHFYVPTNGGQQAHSIEVDFGEGETTSLSEELRVKSEEVWFSDQRSECGVAF
-1791 GTFKGTYSPIVWDT
+1791 S
-1805 ENKSILFVGTN
+1805 
-1816 NTLYWPT
+1816 
-1823 AGGHVNAC
+1823 
-1831 RAYFDLGSASAREF
+1831 
-1845 VMNFDGENEVTS
+1845 
-1857 LPQPLQKEGSQADA
+1857 
-1871 WYTLDGRKLNGKP
+1871 LDGRKLEGKP
-1884 TTKGLYIH
+1884 TAKGMYIV
-1892 NGKKVIIK
+1892 NGRKVIIK

>member
-1 MIKIK
+1 MRKIE

-16 KKNFFAPLALGLG
+16 KKNFFAPLSKGLG

-34 AMLLLTLIFA
+34 AMMLLVMLLTMA
-44 FAGAQTAWAEDAYN
+44 TAWAWSGDG
-58 ISYIDANGNPA
+58 SSGNPYLINSASELAQLA
-69 TCIRAEVVTT
+69 T
-79 SMEGISSNMDD
+79 
-90 KGHFNCDNDWL
+90 
-101 VVTGDVTLNGAKCSN
+101 DV
-116 SNDKKLILC
+116 
-125 DGATLTISERM
+125 
-136 WFTKTSLT
+136 
-144 IYGQSGGTGK
+144 
-154 LVVSGSY
+154 
-161 ANSDALHLP
+161 
-170 SGKTLTING
+170 NG
-179 GIVEV
+179 GERY
-184 TNTATQSGCHGL
+184 NNMYFKQTA
-196 SVGTLVMNGGTA
+196 
-208 TFSGGSSS
+208 
-216 WGSIGIDGNVTFNGG
+216 
-231 NLTATGKDGGIRGNT
+231 
-246 TISWKNSTDRI
+246 
-257 KAKLYEG
+257 
-264 SVTIAEGKGLKDPSG
+264 
-279 NIYIGTLTSAQ
+279 NITLTSA
-290 KSTIAN
+290 
-296 VMLQPPTQAEF
+296 
-307 IDYLN
+307 
-312 ANYYTLT
+312 
-319 LPDGVTASGEHL
+319 
-331 MYNDVDYYVPGSTV
+331 
-345 TLSSLP
+345 
-351 TASADYHY
+351 
-359 SYTVNGT
+359 
-366 PISGTS
+366 
-372 FAITA
+372 
-377 NATVALILTIDS
+377 
-389 AAGWGQ
+389 
-395 FCDLLEGN
+395 
-403 DKGFFSGKTVKLGN
+403 
-417 DISVTSMAGSEDHEF
+417 
-432 TGTFDGNQKT
+432 
-442 LTFNY
+442 
-447 TTSAENAAPFQYVED
+447 
-462 ATIKNLHVAGTIQT
+462 
-476 SNKYAAGIIA
+476 
-486 QQYGSVT
+486 
-493 IQDCQS
+493 
-499 SVVIKSS
+499 
-506 IGGDGTHGGF
+506 
-516 VAVNNNS
+516 
-523 ASLTIDGCVFDGK
+523 
-536 LLSTGTTA
+536 
-544 TTATTNCG
+544 
-552 GFVGWKNKNGTV
+552 
-564 TVTNSRY
+564 
-571 APAALGNDE
+571 
-580 TECTSGSATFVRNG
+580 
-594 SAGDNCYYTRTLG
+594 
-607 TAQGTWDGEPDF
+607 
-619 VKRGDGAGTSA
+619 
-630 NPYKITNAND
+630 
-640 LKDLAVYVNGT
+640 
-651 GTYSHGFTVDVAHD
+651 
-665 CSGVYFQQTNPITL
+665 
-679 SGNWTPIGTSS
+679 WTPIGTDSS
-690 KPFKG
+690 HPFKG
-695 KYDGDNK
+695 HYDGGGF

-720 YTRGTSNS
+720 FITSDNDKGFQIPTE
-728 NVCSLKNIIVKDYNI
+728 LKNINIVNCNI
-743 DVSGTT
+743 DVSSAGQGNGM
-749 ESYAG
+749 AG
-754 GIVGYASDDT
+754 GIAAYVS
-764 QIRNCRVSGTVK
+764 RFNMSNCKVSGTIK
-776 AKTNA
+776 GYGYAA
-781 GGIVGILWTT
+781 GLIGQAGSFCTMN
-791 PGGHIA
+791 G
-797 QMIECFADV
+797 CFADV
-806 TVATATYKGK
+806 TVSAHKADPNPENPAPAYC
-816 LIGRG
+816 LIGRYLNNM
-821 STTIE
+821 S
-826 AYANSVFNS
+826 AYDN
-835 KTSYYHADGSGVTA
+835 YYHDKGGVPVGITATPLYMVTGAPSGVTLA
-849 IGEGDD
+849 
-855 VTYSVPLYTISGVP
+855 
-869 SGMTMA
+869 A
-875 TTNATLTHGDTPY
+875 TNATLTHGDTPY

-899 DDADKSITALTAT
+899 DDADKSIIAFTAT

-946 TTSDGLTW
+946 TSSDGLTW
-954 SLTQDGSG
+954 SLTQDNSG

-972 GAMNNYDHTTVGGL
+972 GAMKTYGHTTDGTTTT
-986 WRTTAPWGYGLTSVT
+986 WRTDAPWGWQLTSVT

-1082 VFQNDNELQYIFFP
+1082 VFQNDNALLHIVFP

-1147 AAAVNAGNS
+1147 AAAVNAGNN

-1161 FRQTADIAFN
+1161 FRQTADIDLSSGGNFT
-1171 HPANETDEYEENY
+1171 P
-1184 EAIGGYHGGFRYF
+1184 IGTGGSKIFK
-1197 YGTYDGGDHT
+1197 GAYDGGDYT
-1207 ISGIRIRK
+1207 ISGL
-1215 THLGSENSNQG
+1215 TVNGSYSYSTVG
-1226 LFGRINN
+1226 LFGYVSSGTVRNVILVSPTVT
-1233 GANIHDVHLTD
+1233 ITTD
-1244 ARIKGDGTIGGI
+1244 AESIFVGTIAGEC
-1256 VGRANAGT
+1256 VNATIENCHVINPT
-1264 VSGCTVTNST
+1264 VSVAVNGIIEGSIGALIGGLVSNPYTSISTTPNTVTNCYYYGGNL
-1274 ITANSSCGTICGSKD
+1274 IDDIGHKD
-1289 SNATLRNNYYHGC
+1289 YASIVTNVSA
-1302 TGKGCDG
+1302 
-1309 ADLATDNGA
+1309 
-1318 MPAHLVTPA
+1318 AHLVNLGNN
-1327 DASVTIQTAMADE
+1327 VTIQTAMADD
-1340 LGFSCDSDGDDVA
+1340 LGFSCDSDNDGTP

-1364 LGNTLGEAPEYYALN
+1364 LGNSLGEAPEYYALN

-1436 AVKEYGNYGVYL
+1436 AIEDYSTYNVHL

-1457 DISYDYKIVP
+1457 DISYVNKIVL

-1474 LGNGKTMTLASN
+1474 LGNGKTMTLASD
-1486 VTGIQ
+1486 VTGIH
-1491 GTIDLTIYGQ
+1491 GGAIDLTIYGQ
-1501 SLDPVTAGTLRYDG
+1501 SLDPATAGTLRYDG

-1529 SGNVSLICSDY
+1529 SGNVSLICSSY
-1540 NGVKALE
+1540 NGVYALE

-1570 RASMTV
+1570 KASMTV

-1596 TSSSSYGDITL
+1596 TSSSHGDITL
-1607 GWTNADDYIHVS
+1607 GWTNADDYIHAS

-1635 SIYNGSEVL
+1635 SLYNGSEVL

-1674 STIREWNGSVADVT
+1674 STIREWNGSVAEVT
-1688 LTGRTL
+1688 LQGRTL
-1694 YKDGDWN
+1694 YKDGNWN

>member
-1 MIKIK
+1 MRPKP
-6 KIRISNNTME
+6 IRMFS
-16 KKNFFAPLALGLG
+16 
-29 ATRRA
+29 RA

-79 SMEGISSNMDD
+79 SMEGISSNLDD

-101 VVTGDVTLNGAKCSN
+101 VVTGDVTLNGAKCTN
-116 SNDKKLILC
+116 LYDKKLILC

-136 WFTKTSLT
+136 WFTNTSLT

-216 WGSIGIDGNVTFNGG
+216 WGSVGIDGNVTFNGG

-389 AAGWGQ
+389 AAGWGE

-403 DKGFFSGKTVKLGN
+403 DKGFFSGKTVKLAN
-417 DISVTSMAGSEDHEF
+417 NITVSRMAGSEGHEF

-447 TTSAENAAPFQYVED
+447 TTSAENAAPFQYVEN
-462 ATIKNLHVAGTIQT
+462 ATIQNLRVAGTIQT
-476 SNKYAAGIIA
+476 SNKFAAGFIA
-486 QQYGSVT
+486 HQYGTVT
-493 IQDCQS
+493 IQNCRS
-499 SVVIKSS
+499 SVVINSS
-506 IGGDGTHGGF
+506 INGDGTHGGF
-516 VAVNNNS
+516 VAENQKN

-536 LLSTGTTA
+536 LLTTNGTTK
-544 TTATTNCG
+544 CG

-580 TECTSGSATFVRNG
+580 TECASGSATFVRNG

-720 YTRGTSNS
+720 YTKGTSNY
-728 NVCSLKNIIVKDYNI
+728 NVCSLKNIIVKDCNI

-912 GAASSEVATDKKS
+912 GAASSEVATNKKS

-1011 FAFIGCQSLATATIG
+1011 FAFIGCQSLATVTIG

-1052 TSLNQGAFKNCVG
+1052 TSIGANAFKNCVG

-1077 SLAGN
+1077 SLASN
-1082 VFQNDNELQYIFFP
+1082 VFQNDNALQYIVFP

-1136 AIATADDLRNL
+1136 KIATADDLRNL
-1147 AAAVNAGNS
+1147 AAAVSAGNS

-1161 FRQTADIAFN
+1161 FRQTTDIDLSSGGNFT
-1171 HPANETDEYEENY
+1171 P
-1184 EAIGGYHGGFRYF
+1184 IGTGGSKYF
-1197 YGTYDGGDHT
+1197 SGTYDGGGKN
-1207 ISGIRIRK
+1207 ISGLTVNGSYK
-1215 THLGSENSNQG
+1215 TAG
-1226 LFGRINN
+1226 LFGCVSSGTVRNVVLVSPTVSNTSTALSTIFVGTIAGDCSHATIENCHVINPTVSAPGN
-1233 GANIHDVHLTD
+1233 VYSTKSIGALIGYLDELFSITSITNNYVTNCYYYGGNQSNAIGHTD
-1244 ARIKGDGTIGGI
+1244 A
-1256 VGRANAGT
+1256 N
-1264 VSGCTVTNST
+1264 STVTRVS
-1274 ITANSSCGTICGSKD
+1274 A
-1289 SNATLRNNYYHGC
+1289 
-1302 TGKGCDG
+1302 
-1309 ADLATDNGA
+1309 
-1318 MPAHLVTPA
+1318 AHLVNLGNN
-1327 DASVTIQTAMADE
+1327 VTIQTAMADE
-1340 LGFSCDSDGDDVA
+1340 LGFTCDSDGDDVV

-1391 LTVGN
+1391 LTV
-1396 ADATVSAAIRS
+1396 
-1407 DGQPHSITY
+1407 
-1416 MKADG
+1416 
-1421 TTDQADAIALDGYET
+1421 
-1436 AVKEYGNYGVYL
+1436 
-1448 AAGTYYVGH
+1448 
-1457 DISYDYKIVP
+1457 
-1467 DGDITLI
+1467 
-1474 LGNGKTMTLASN
+1474 
-1486 VTGIQ
+1486 
-1491 GTIDLTIYGQ
+1491 
-1501 SLDPVTAGTLRYDG
+1501 
-1515 TSNLGIYVGDYTQH
+1515 
-1529 SGNVSLICSDY
+1529 
-1540 NGVKALE
+1540 
-1547 ASTVTL
+1547 
-1553 NGGKL
+1553 
-1558 TITANSTNAKAI
+1558 
-1570 RASMTV
+1570 
-1576 TITGGQLDATATGT
+1576 
-1590 NAVGIL
+1590 
-1596 TSSSSYGDITL
+1596 
-1607 GWTNADDYIHVS
+1607 
-1619 SYKVNQ
+1619 
-1625 SGTVKIADGQ
+1625 
-1635 SIYNGSEVL
+1635 
-1644 SGTITDMSKL
+1644 
-1654 NGKTL
+1654 
-1659 RPYKTITLADAADNS
+1659 
-1674 STIREWNGSVADVT
+1674 
-1688 LTGRTL
+1688 
-1694 YKDGDWN
+1694 
-1701 TLCLPFDVALAGS
+1701 
-1714 TLEGATLMEL
+1714 
-1724 DTEGTYNGKQTGLAN
+1724 
-1739 DGTLYLYFKT
+1739 
-1749 ATSIEAGKPYIIK
+1749 
-1762 WASGSNI
+1762 
-1769 ENPVFTGVTIDNTAS
+1769 
-1784 TEVAFTG
+1784 
-1791 GTFKGTYSPIVWDT
+1791 SPT
-1805 ENKSILFVGTN
+1805 
-1816 NTLYWPT
+1816 
-1823 AGGHVNAC
+1823 
-1831 RAYFDLGSASAREF
+1831 
-1845 VMNFDGENEVTS
+1845 
-1857 LPQPLQKEGSQADA
+1857 
-1871 WYTLDGRKLNGKP
+1871 
-1884 TTKGLYIH
+1884 
-1892 NGKKVIIK
+1892 

>member
-1 MIKIK
+1 
-6 KIRISNNTME
+6 
-16 KKNFFAPLALGLG
+16 
-29 ATRRA
+29 
-34 AMLLLTLIFA
+34 MLLLTLIFA

-79 SMEGISSNMDD
+79 SMEGISSNLDD

-101 VVTGDVTLNGAKCSN
+101 VVTGDVTLNGAKCTN
-116 SNDKKLILC
+116 LYDKKLILC

-136 WFTKTSLT
+136 WFTNTSLT

-216 WGSIGIDGNVTFNGG
+216 WGSVGIDGNVTFNGG

-389 AAGWGQ
+389 AAGWGE

-417 DISVTSMAGSEDHEF
+417 NITVSRMAGSEGHEF

-447 TTSAENAAPFQYVED
+447 TTSAENAAPFQYVEN
-462 ATIKNLHVAGTIQT
+462 ATIQNLRVAGTIQT
-476 SNKYAAGIIA
+476 SNKFAAGFIA
-486 QQYGSVT
+486 HQYGTVT
-493 IQDCQS
+493 IQNCRS
-499 SVVIKSS
+499 SVVINSS
-506 IGGDGTHGGF
+506 INGDGTHGGF
-516 VAVNNNS
+516 VAENQKN

-536 LLSTGTTA
+536 LLTTNGTTK
-544 TTATTNCG
+544 CG

-580 TECTSGSATFVRNG
+580 TECASGSATFVRNG

-720 YTRGTSNS
+720 YTKGTSNY
-728 NVCSLKNIIVKDYNI
+728 NVCSLKNIIVKDCNI

-946 TTSDGLTW
+946 TTDDGLTW
-954 SLTQDGSG
+954 SLTQDNSG
-962 NYTVLTISGT
+962 NYTVLTISGS
-972 GAMNNYDHTTVGGL
+972 GAMKNYGHDNADIWH
-986 WRTTAPWGYGLTSVT
+986 TTAPWGYDLTSVT
-1001 IGNGVTSIGN
+1001 IGNSITSIGDY
-1011 FAFIGCQSLATATIG
+1011 AFIGCQSLASITIG
-1026 NSVATIGENAFDHCD
+1026 TGVTTIGTNAFDHCD
-1041 AMTSVTLPASV
+1041 GLKEVTLPASV
-1052 TSLNQGAFKNCVG
+1052 TSIGANAFKNCVG
-1065 LQRIDIQHDGAV
+1065 LQCIDIQHDGAV
-1077 SLAGN
+1077 SLAAN
-1082 VFQNDNELQYIFFP
+1082 VFQNDNELQYIVFP

-1136 AIATADDLRNL
+1136 KIATADDLRNL
-1147 AAAVNAGNS
+1147 AAAVNAGNN
-1156 GSGKT
+1156 GSDKT

-1184 EAIGGYHGGFRYF
+1184 EAIGGYHGGSRYF

-1215 THLGSENSNQG
+1215 THLGLEDSNQG

-1244 ARIKGDGTIGGI
+1244 ARIKGNGAIGGI

-1340 LGFSCDSDGDDVA
+1340 LGFTCDSDGDHVV

-1421 TTDQADAIALDGYET
+1421 TTGQADAIALDGYET
-1436 AVKEYGNYGVYL
+1436 AIKEYGSYRVHL

-1474 LGNGKTMTLASN
+1474 LGNGKTMTLASDHA
-1486 VTGIQ
+1486 GIDG

-1501 SLDPVTAGTLRYDG
+1501 SLDPATAGTLRYDG
-1515 TSNLGIYVGDYTQH
+1515 TWNLGIFVSDYIQH

-1540 NGVKALE
+1540 NGVALE

-1558 TITANSTNAKAI
+1558 TATANSTNAKAI
-1570 RASMTV
+1570 KASMTV

-1596 TSSSSYGDITL
+1596 TSSPSYGDITL

-1674 STIREWNGSVADVT
+1674 STIREWNGSVAEVT
-1688 LTGRTL
+1688 LQGRTL
-1694 YKDGDWN
+1694 TKNNEWN
-1701 TLCLPFDVALAGS
+1701 TLCLPFSMTAAQIAASPLAG
-1714 TLEGATLMEL
+1714 ATIKTMDNTAGGTRL
-1724 DTEGTYNGKQTGLAN
+1724 DRGN
-1739 DGTLYLYFKT
+1739 GTLTLKFNT
-1749 ATSIEAGKPYIIK
+1749 VDAIEAGKPYIVK
-1762 WASGSNI
+1762 WASGANIVNPTFSN
-1769 ENPVFTGVTIDNTAS
+1769 VTISSTTPTAVES
-1784 TEVAFTG
+1784 YDHTV
-1791 GTFKGTYSPIVWDT
+1791 TFVGQYSPFSIVSSGATGDN
-1805 ENKSILFVGTN
+1805 EGNKNEILLMTKGNKIGYSKNPRTLNCFRCHFYVPTNGGQQAHSIEVDF
-1816 NTLYWPT
+1816 
-1823 AGGHVNAC
+1823 
-1831 RAYFDLGSASAREF
+1831 
-1845 VMNFDGENEVTS
+1845 GEGETTS
-1857 LPQPLQKEGSQADA
+1857 LSEELRVKSEECNATLRSLVEEV
-1871 WYTLDGRKLNGKP
+1871 WYSLDGRKLEGKP
-1884 TTKGLYIH
+1884 TAKGMYIV
-1892 NGKKVIIK
+1892 NGRKVIIK

>member
-1 MIKIK
+1 
-6 KIRISNNTME
+6 
-16 KKNFFAPLALGLG
+16 
-29 ATRRA
+29 
-34 AMLLLTLIFA
+34 MLLLTLIFA

-79 SMEGISSNMDD
+79 SMEGISSNLDD

-101 VVTGDVTLNGAKCSN
+101 VVTGDVTLNGAKCTN
-116 SNDKKLILC
+116 LYDKKLILC

-136 WFTKTSLT
+136 WFTNTSLT

-216 WGSIGIDGNVTFNGG
+216 WGSVGIDGNVTFNGG

-389 AAGWGQ
+389 AAGWGE

-403 DKGFFSGKTVKLGN
+403 DKGFFSGKTVKLAN
-417 DISVTSMAGSEDHEF
+417 NITVSRMAGSEGHEF

-447 TTSAENAAPFQYVED
+447 TTSAENAAPFQYVEN
-462 ATIKNLHVAGTIQT
+462 ATIQNLRVAGTIQT
-476 SNKYAAGIIA
+476 SNKFAAGFIA
-486 QQYGSVT
+486 HQYGTVT
-493 IQDCQS
+493 IQNCRS
-499 SVVIKSS
+499 SVVINSS
-506 IGGDGTHGGF
+506 INGDGTHGGF
-516 VAVNNNS
+516 VAENQKN

-536 LLSTGTTA
+536 LLTTNGTTK
-544 TTATTNCG
+544 CG

-580 TECTSGSATFVRNG
+580 TECASGSATFVRNG

-720 YTRGTSNS
+720 YTKGTSNY
-728 NVCSLKNIIVKDYNI
+728 NVCSLKNIIVKDCNI

-912 GAASSEVATDKKS
+912 GAASSEVATNKKS

-1011 FAFIGCQSLATATIG
+1011 FAFIGCQSLATVTIG

-1052 TSLNQGAFKNCVG
+1052 TSIGANAFKNCVG

-1077 SLAGN
+1077 SLASN
-1082 VFQNDNELQYIFFP
+1082 VFQNDNALQYIVFP

-1136 AIATADDLRNL
+1136 KIATADDLRNL
-1147 AAAVNAGNS
+1147 AAAVSAGNS

-1161 FRQTADIAFN
+1161 FRQTTDIDLSSGGNFT
-1171 HPANETDEYEENY
+1171 P
-1184 EAIGGYHGGFRYF
+1184 IGTGGSKYF
-1197 YGTYDGGDHT
+1197 SGTYDGGGKN
-1207 ISGIRIRK
+1207 ISGLTVNGSYK
-1215 THLGSENSNQG
+1215 TAG
-1226 LFGRINN
+1226 LFGCVSSGTVRNVVLVSPTVSNTSTALSTIFVGTIAGDCSHATIENCHVINPTVSAPGN
-1233 GANIHDVHLTD
+1233 VYSTKSIGALIGYLDELFSITSITNNYVTNCYYYGGNQSNAIGHTD
-1244 ARIKGDGTIGGI
+1244 A
-1256 VGRANAGT
+1256 N
-1264 VSGCTVTNST
+1264 STVTRVS
-1274 ITANSSCGTICGSKD
+1274 A
-1289 SNATLRNNYYHGC
+1289 
-1302 TGKGCDG
+1302 
-1309 ADLATDNGA
+1309 
-1318 MPAHLVTPA
+1318 AHLVNLGNN
-1327 DASVTIQTAMADE
+1327 VTIQTAMADE
-1340 LGFSCDSDGDDVA
+1340 LGFTCDSDGDDVV

-1421 TTDQADAIALDGYET
+1421 TTDQADAIALDSYET
-1436 AVKEYGNYGVYL
+1436 VKEYGNYVVHL

-1457 DISYDYKIVP
+1457 DISYDYKIVA

-1491 GTIDLTIYGQ
+1491 GGTIDLTIYGQ
-1501 SLDPVTAGTLRYDG
+1501 SLDPATAGTLRYDG

-1576 TITGGQLDATATGT
+1576 TVTGGQLDATATGT

-1596 TSSSSYGDITL
+1596 ASYGDITL
-1607 GWTNADDYIHVS
+1607 GWTNASDYIHVT
-1619 SYKVNQ
+1619 SYSAN
-1625 SGTVKIADGQ
+1625 GTVKIADGQ
-1635 SIYNGSEVL
+1635 SLYNGSEVL

-1654 NGKTL
+1654 DGKTL

-1674 STIREWNGSVADVT
+1674 STIREWNGSVAEVT
-1688 LTGRTL
+1688 LQGRTL
-1694 YKDGDWN
+1694 TKDGNWN
-1701 TLCLPFDVALAGS
+1701 TLCLPFAVNSFAG
-1714 TLEGATLMEL
+1714 TPLEGATVKEL
-1724 DTEGTYNGKQTGLAN
+1724 DATLSSLAGN
-1739 DGTLYLYFKT
+1739 TLTLKFKD

-1762 WASGSNI
+1762 WTTTGDNI
-1769 ENPVFTGVTIDNTAS
+1769 VNPVFSNVTISSTTPTAVES
-1784 TEVAFTG
+1784 YDHTV
-1791 GTFKGTYSPIVWDT
+1791 TFVGQYSPFSIVESGATGDN
-1805 ENKSILFVGTN
+1805 EGNKNEILLMTTGN
-1816 NTLYWPT
+1816 KIGYSKNPRTLNCFRCHFYVPT
-1823 AGGHVNAC
+1823 SSGEFTARNIEVDFGEGEATSV
-1831 RAYFDLGSASAREF
+1831 ASME
-1845 VMNFDGENEVTS
+1845 DGRSKMEDVY
-1857 LPQPLQKEGSQADA
+1857 
-1871 WYTLDGRKLNGKP
+1871 YTLDGRKLEGKP
-1884 TTKGLYIH
+1884 TAKGMYIV
-1892 NGKKVIIK
+1892 NGRKVIIK

>member
-1 MIKIK
+1 
-6 KIRISNNTME
+6 
-16 KKNFFAPLALGLG
+16 
-29 ATRRA
+29 
-34 AMLLLTLIFA
+34 MLLLTLIFA

-79 SMEGISSNMDD
+79 SMEGISSNLDD

-101 VVTGDVTLNGAKCSN
+101 VVTGDVTLNGAKCTN
-116 SNDKKLILC
+116 LYDKKLILC

-136 WFTKTSLT
+136 WFTNTSLT

-216 WGSIGIDGNVTFNGG
+216 WGSVGIDGNVTFNGG

-389 AAGWGQ
+389 AAGWGE

-403 DKGFFSGKTVKLGN
+403 DKGFFSGKTVKLAN
-417 DISVTSMAGSEDHEF
+417 NITVSRMAGSEGHEF

-447 TTSAENAAPFQYVED
+447 TTSAENAAPFQYVEN
-462 ATIKNLHVAGTIQT
+462 ATIQNLRVAGTIQT
-476 SNKYAAGIIA
+476 SNKFAAGFIA
-486 QQYGSVT
+486 HQYGTVT
-493 IQDCQS
+493 IQNCRS
-499 SVVIKSS
+499 SVVINSS
-506 IGGDGTHGGF
+506 INGDGTHGGF
-516 VAVNNNS
+516 VAENQKN

-536 LLSTGTTA
+536 LLTTNGTTK
-544 TTATTNCG
+544 CG

-580 TECTSGSATFVRNG
+580 TECASGSATFVRNG

-720 YTRGTSNS
+720 YTKGTSNY
-728 NVCSLKNIIVKDYNI
+728 NVCSLKNIIVKDCNI

-912 GAASSEVATDKKS
+912 GAASSEVATNKKS

-1011 FAFIGCQSLATATIG
+1011 FAFIGCQSLATVTIG

-1052 TSLNQGAFKNCVG
+1052 TSIGANAFKNCVG

-1077 SLAGN
+1077 SLASN
-1082 VFQNDNELQYIFFP
+1082 VFQNDNALQYIVFP

-1136 AIATADDLRNL
+1136 KIATADDLRNL
-1147 AAAVNAGNS
+1147 AAAVSAGNS

-1161 FRQTADIAFN
+1161 FRQTTDIDLSSGGNFT
-1171 HPANETDEYEENY
+1171 P
-1184 EAIGGYHGGFRYF
+1184 IGTGGSKYF
-1197 YGTYDGGDHT
+1197 SGTYDGGGKN
-1207 ISGIRIRK
+1207 ISGLTVNGSYK
-1215 THLGSENSNQG
+1215 TAG
-1226 LFGRINN
+1226 LFGCVSSGTVRNVVLVSPTVSNTSTALSTIFVGTIAGDCSHATIENCHVINPTVSAPGN
-1233 GANIHDVHLTD
+1233 VYSTKSIGALIGYLDELFSITSITNNYVTNCYYYGGNQSNAIGHTD
-1244 ARIKGDGTIGGI
+1244 A
-1256 VGRANAGT
+1256 N
-1264 VSGCTVTNST
+1264 STVTRVS
-1274 ITANSSCGTICGSKD
+1274 A
-1289 SNATLRNNYYHGC
+1289 
-1302 TGKGCDG
+1302 
-1309 ADLATDNGA
+1309 
-1318 MPAHLVTPA
+1318 AHLVNLGNN
-1327 DASVTIQTAMADE
+1327 VTIQTAMADE
-1340 LGFSCDSDGDDVA
+1340 LGFTCDSDGDDVV

-1421 TTDQADAIALDGYET
+1421 TTDQADAIALDSYET
-1436 AVKEYGNYGVYL
+1436 VKEYGNYVVHL

-1457 DISYDYKIVP
+1457 DISYDYKIVA

-1491 GTIDLTIYGQ
+1491 GGTIDLTIYGQ
-1501 SLDPVTAGTLRYDG
+1501 SLDPATAGTLRYDG

-1576 TITGGQLDATATGT
+1576 TVTGGQLDATATGT

-1596 TSSSSYGDITL
+1596 ASYGDITL
-1607 GWTNADDYIHVS
+1607 GWTNASDYIHVT
-1619 SYKVNQ
+1619 SYSAN
-1625 SGTVKIADGQ
+1625 GTVKIADGQ
-1635 SIYNGSEVL
+1635 SLYNGSEVL

-1654 NGKTL
+1654 DGKTL

-1674 STIREWNGSVADVT
+1674 STIREWNGSVAEVT
-1688 LTGRTL
+1688 LQGRTL
-1694 YKDGDWN
+1694 TKDGNWN
-1701 TLCLPFDVALAGS
+1701 TLCLPFAVNSFAG
-1714 TLEGATLMEL
+1714 TPLEGATVKEL
-1724 DTEGTYNGKQTGLAN
+1724 DATLSSLAGN
-1739 DGTLYLYFKT
+1739 TLTLKFKD

-1762 WASGSNI
+1762 WTTTGDNI
-1769 ENPVFTGVTIDNTAS
+1769 VNPVFSNVTISSTTPTAVESYDHTVTFVGQYSPFSIVESGATGDNEGNKNEILLMTTGNKIGYSKNPRTLKCFRCHFYVPTSSGEFTARNI
-1784 TEVAFTG
+1784 EVDFGEGENVHREWPQSNHQVKRGGHDNEKETIYQPRDDGG
-1791 GTFKGTYSPIVWDT
+1791 GTGTP
-1805 ENKSILFVGTN
+1805 G
-1816 NTLYWPT
+1816 
-1823 AGGHVNAC
+1823 
-1831 RAYFDLGSASAREF
+1831 
-1845 VMNFDGENEVTS
+1845 
-1857 LPQPLQKEGSQADA
+1857 LPANHQ
-1871 WYTLDGRKLNGKP
+1871 R
-1884 TTKGLYIH
+1884 
-1892 NGKKVIIK
+1892 

>member
-16 KKNFFAPLALGLG
+16 KKDFFAPLSKGLG

-34 AMLLLTLIFA
+34 AVLLLVMLLTTA
-44 FAGAQTAWAEDAYN
+44 TAWAWSGDG
-58 ISYIDANGNPA
+58 SSGNPYLINSASELAQLA
-69 TCIRAEVVTT
+69 T
-79 SMEGISSNMDD
+79 
-90 KGHFNCDNDWL
+90 
-101 VVTGDVTLNGAKCSN
+101 DV
-116 SNDKKLILC
+116 
-125 DGATLTISERM
+125 
-136 WFTKTSLT
+136 
-144 IYGQSGGTGK
+144 
-154 LVVSGSY
+154 
-161 ANSDALHLP
+161 
-170 SGKTLTING
+170 NG
-179 GIVEV
+179 GERY
-184 TNTATQSGCHGL
+184 NNMYFKQTA
-196 SVGTLVMNGGTA
+196 
-208 TFSGGSSS
+208 
-216 WGSIGIDGNVTFNGG
+216 
-231 NLTATGKDGGIRGNT
+231 
-246 TISWKNSTDRI
+246 
-257 KAKLYEG
+257 
-264 SVTIAEGKGLKDPSG
+264 
-279 NIYIGTLTSAQ
+279 NITLTSA
-290 KSTIAN
+290 
-296 VMLQPPTQAEF
+296 
-307 IDYLN
+307 
-312 ANYYTLT
+312 
-319 LPDGVTASGEHL
+319 
-331 MYNDVDYYVPGSTV
+331 
-345 TLSSLP
+345 
-351 TASADYHY
+351 
-359 SYTVNGT
+359 
-366 PISGTS
+366 
-372 FAITA
+372 
-377 NATVALILTIDS
+377 
-389 AAGWGQ
+389 
-395 FCDLLEGN
+395 
-403 DKGFFSGKTVKLGN
+403 
-417 DISVTSMAGSEDHEF
+417 
-432 TGTFDGNQKT
+432 
-442 LTFNY
+442 
-447 TTSAENAAPFQYVED
+447 
-462 ATIKNLHVAGTIQT
+462 
-476 SNKYAAGIIA
+476 
-486 QQYGSVT
+486 
-493 IQDCQS
+493 
-499 SVVIKSS
+499 
-506 IGGDGTHGGF
+506 
-516 VAVNNNS
+516 
-523 ASLTIDGCVFDGK
+523 
-536 LLSTGTTA
+536 
-544 TTATTNCG
+544 
-552 GFVGWKNKNGTV
+552 
-564 TVTNSRY
+564 
-571 APAALGNDE
+571 
-580 TECTSGSATFVRNG
+580 
-594 SAGDNCYYTRTLG
+594 
-607 TAQGTWDGEPDF
+607 
-619 VKRGDGAGTSA
+619 
-630 NPYKITNAND
+630 
-640 LKDLAVYVNGT
+640 
-651 GTYSHGFTVDVAHD
+651 
-665 CSGVYFQQTNPITL
+665 
-679 SGNWTPIGTSS
+679 WTPIGTDSS
-690 KPFKG
+690 HPFKG
-695 KYDGDNK
+695 HYDGGNF

-709 SGSYQYAGLFG
+709 SGNYQYAGLFG
-720 YTRGTSNS
+720 FISSDYYHGSQIPTE
-728 NVCSLKNIIVKDYNI
+728 LKNINIVDCNI
-743 DVSGTT
+743 DVSSAGQGNGKAAGIA
-749 ESYAG
+749 SYVACFNM
-754 GIVGYASDDT
+754 S
-764 QIRNCRVSGTVK
+764 NCKVSGTIK
-776 AKTNA
+776 GYDYAA
-781 GGIVGILWTT
+781 GLIGQAGSFCTMN
-791 PGGHIA
+791 G
-797 QMIECFADV
+797 CFADV
-806 TVATATYKGK
+806 TVSAHKADPNAQYPPAYY
-816 LIGRG
+816 LIGQYSNNMSASG
-821 STTIE
+821 NYYHDNGGNVS
-826 AYANSVFNS
+826 ANYNSVIKNS
-835 KTSYYHADGSGVTA
+835 ATPLYMVTGAPSGVTVA
-849 IGEGDD
+849 
-855 VTYSVPLYTISGVP
+855 
-869 SGMTMA
+869 A
-875 TTNATLTHGDTPY
+875 TNATLTYNNTPY
-888 FASGATTTLTV
+888 FASGATVTLTV
-899 DDADKSITALTAT
+899 NDADKSIIAFTAT

-946 TTSDGLTW
+946 TSSDGLTW
-954 SLTQDGSG
+954 SLTQDNSG

-972 GAMNNYDHTTVGGL
+972 GAMKTYGHTTDGKTTT
-986 WRTTAPWGYGLTSVT
+986 WRTDAPWGWQLTSVT

-1011 FAFIGCQSLATATIG
+1011 FAFIGCQSLATVTIG
-1026 NSVATIGENAFDHCD
+1026 NSVTSIGENAFDHCD
-1041 AMTSVTLPASV
+1041 ALVTVTLPASV

-1065 LQRIDIQHDGAV
+1065 LQSIDIQHDGAV
-1077 SLAGN
+1077 SLAAN
-1082 VFQNDNELQYIFFP
+1082 VFQNDNALLYIVFP

-1112 ASKRRAKFGNQHFG
+1112 ATKRRAKFGNQHFG

-1161 FRQTADIAFN
+1161 FRQTADIDLSSGGNFT
-1171 HPANETDEYEENY
+1171 P
-1184 EAIGGYHGGFRYF
+1184 IGTGGSKCFS
-1197 YGTYDGGDHT
+1197 GTYDGGGKN
-1207 ISGIRIRK
+1207 ISGL
-1215 THLGSENSNQG
+1215 TVNGSYRTAG
-1226 LFGRINN
+1226 LFGCVSSGTVRNVVLVSPTVSSTSTNVSSIYVGTIAGDCAKATIENCHVINPTVSATGN
-1233 GANIHDVHLTD
+1233 GILAKSIGALIGYLDELFSITSITNNYVTNCYYYGGNQSNAIGHTD
-1244 ARIKGDGTIGGI
+1244 A
-1256 VGRANAGT
+1256 N
-1264 VSGCTVTNST
+1264 STVTRVC
-1274 ITANSSCGTICGSKD
+1274 A
-1289 SNATLRNNYYHGC
+1289 
-1302 TGKGCDG
+1302 
-1309 ADLATDNGA
+1309 
-1318 MPAHLVTPA
+1318 AHLVTPA

-1340 LGFSCDSDGDDVA
+1340 LGFTCDSDGDDVV

-1436 AVKEYGNYGVYL
+1436 AIEDYSTYNVHL

-1457 DISYDYKIVP
+1457 DISYVNKIVL

-1474 LGNGKTMTLASN
+1474 LGNGKTMTLASD
-1486 VTGIQ
+1486 VTGIH
-1491 GTIDLTIYGQ
+1491 GGAIDLTIYGQ
-1501 SLDPVTAGTLRYDG
+1501 SLDPATAGTLRYDG
-1515 TSNLGIYVGDYTQH
+1515 TSSKGIYVGDYTQH
-1529 SGNVSLICSDY
+1529 SGNVSLICSSY
-1540 NGVKALE
+1540 NGVYALE

-1570 RASMTV
+1570 KASMTV

-1596 TSSSSYGDITL
+1596 TSSPSYGDITL

-1701 TLCLPFDVALAGS
+1701 TLCLSFDVALAGS